1 MAMTSPRF
9 KYIADSSIAEEETV
23 LKQFAPENAD
33 KVLDALFEALG
44 ATKADLLMWV
54 LSRGSPTDILRESL
68 LAVRPWL
75 KQDAL
80 MQPALNGYLC
90 SAVKA
95 QEGIFTDD
103 AKYQRWVNDATMNHF
118 LKCIGVQGGLM
129 CLAGMLLQSPL
140 LLIWALDN
148 FIETGTSINEVFTVK
163 NLKEAYERS
172 TQKANRTQTTF
183 SGVNDWSN
191 LVVPFYEDEVA
202 NICLNKDSYF
212 VRAVY
217 LKDYASNTHFS
228 DVAAELALP
237 RFGTV
242 IEAFNSPIGQ
252 KFIDLLSNTSASSTT
267 SNQETIMNA
276 TTSTLISIPDNAK
289 NIIAAVLSGVPNVP
303 SVDTIISQA
312 NECIGLRTKV
322 DSLSQDIQRLKTDLA
337 TASTQAPVE
346 VEANGEIPSGKS
358 EFVEAEPI
366 FPCLQKLSFGIKV
379 PSYTW
384 DAPHPHVPKIDNSYI
399 FKPETLLPILLGLA
413 SGDNI
418 WLSGHTGSGK
428 TTLIEQICARLNYPL
443 VRIAFDHAIDR
454 YELMGTTSL
463 ISDGKGGT
471 KSQFNPGILEQ
482 TIPNG
487 YVLLCDELDCAR
499 PDSLYV
505 MQDILEHKTK
515 FVLEA
520 NDDSGQKA
528 REIKFNPMTRIIAT
542 GNTKGNGDESNLY
555 PSCRTLSAA
564 TLDRFTTWVEVGY
577 LSEEEEK
584 KLIGS
589 ATALG
594 DKEITPIAQFAS
606 CMRDRFINGTI
617 AVSFSPRRSVQFAKR
632 IAFLKANNSKLD
644 LALASRIALES
655 VVLAGA
661 DKESVPEILSLAQ
674 VAFGV
679 DTSQSYAD
687 VVKAV
692 ANIK

>member
-1 MAMTSPRF
+1 M
-9 KYIADSSIAEEETV
+9 
-23 LKQFAPENAD
+23 
-33 KVLDALFEALG
+33 
-44 ATKADLLMWV
+44 
-54 LSRGSPTDILRESL
+54 
-68 LAVRPWL
+68 
-75 KQDAL
+75 
-80 MQPALNGYLC
+80 
-90 SAVKA
+90 
-95 QEGIFTDD
+95 
-103 AKYQRWVNDATMNHF
+103 
-118 LKCIGVQGGLM
+118 
-129 CLAGMLLQSPL
+129 
-140 LLIWALDN
+140 
-148 FIETGTSINEVFTVK
+148 
-163 NLKEAYERS
+163 
-172 TQKANRTQTTF
+172 
-183 SGVNDWSN
+183 
-191 LVVPFYEDEVA
+191 
-202 NICLNKDSYF
+202 
-212 VRAVY
+212 
-217 LKDYASNTHFS
+217 
-228 DVAAELALP
+228 
-237 RFGTV
+237 
-242 IEAFNSPIGQ
+242 
-252 KFIDLLSNTSASSTT
+252 
-267 SNQETIMNA
+267 
-276 TTSTLISIPDNAK
+276 
-289 NIIAAVLSGVPNVP
+289 
-303 SVDTIISQA
+303 
-312 NECIGLRTKV
+312 
-322 DSLSQDIQRLKTDLA
+322 KTDLA

-346 VEANGEIPSGKS
+346 IESNGEIPSGKS

-564 TLDRFTTWVEVGY
+564 TLDRFTTVSY
-577 LSEEEEK
+577 THLT
-584 KLIGS
+584 L
-589 ATALG
+589 
-594 DKEITPIAQFAS
+594 P
-606 CMRDRFINGTI
+606 TI
-617 AVSFSPRRSVQFAKR
+617 LLV
-632 IAFLKANNSKLD
+632 
-644 LALASRIALES
+644 
-655 VVLAGA
+655 
-661 DKESVPEILSLAQ
+661 
-674 VAFGV
+674 
-679 DTSQSYAD
+679 
-687 VVKAV
+687 
-692 ANIK
+692 